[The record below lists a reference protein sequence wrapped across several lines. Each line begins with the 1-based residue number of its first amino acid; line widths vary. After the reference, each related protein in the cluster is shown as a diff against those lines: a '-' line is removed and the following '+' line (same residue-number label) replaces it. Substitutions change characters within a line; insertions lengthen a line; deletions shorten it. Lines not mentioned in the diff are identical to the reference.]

1 MVWLIAL
8 VCLGL
13 VGIAGFYQG
22 PVRAAFSFFGIVI
35 GATLAGP
42 LSPLTK
48 HLLPLFGLVHPV
60 WRIFVPQAI
69 AFLLV
74 LVIFKIAGQ
83 VLHQKIAVFYK
94 YKVDDRA
101 RLSWERMYSRVG
113 FSVGLLNGAVYFIL
127 LMVPLY
133 AGGYFTTEAQA
144 GESGPAGARFLTGI
158 RADLTKDG
166 MDHVVAA
173 YDPTPAQVYKA
184 ADIATLVLH
193 NPLSESRLAHYPPF
207 LQLAERPEFKNLS
220 TDVTLQQMIQSQA
233 PIADI
238 VRYGGVQAIL
248 TNASVTTEISSLI
261 ANDLDDLQTY
271 LMTGQ
276 SAKYDSE
283 PILGVWKGS
292 RTQTMAELR
301 RLQPELTPVQLR
313 EKESDIYPIIEGLS
327 LTALPNGQMILKKL
341 DMVSSDNSIVTAGTW
356 KNEGS
361 GYQVTLPGSHPET
374 TEVKIEEGTKLVLP
388 KEGYDLVFEK
398 EM

>member
-13 VGIAGFYQG
+13 VGAAGYYQG

-35 GATLAGP
+35 GAVLAGP

-48 HLLPLFGLVHPV
+48 HLLPLFGLVHPI
-60 WRIFVPQAI
+60 WGIFVPQAI

-74 LVIFKIAGQ
+74 LIIFKIAGQ

-94 YKVDDRA
+94 YKVDDRS

-113 FSVGLLNGAVYFIL
+113 LSVGLLNGAVYFIL
-127 LMVPLY
+127 LLIPLY

-144 GESGPAGARFLTGI
+144 SESGPAGARFLTGI

-207 LQLAERPEFKNLS
+207 LQLAERPEFKSLS
-220 TDVTLQQMIQSQA
+220 TDVALQQMIQSQA
-233 PIADI
+233 PIGDI
-238 VRYGGVQAIL
+238 IKYPGVQAIV
-248 TNASVTTEISSLI
+248 TNSSVTTEISSLI
-261 ANDLDDLQTY
+261 ANDLDDLSNY
-271 LMTGQ
+271 LMSGQ

-283 PILGVWKGS
+283 LILGVWKGS

-301 RLQPELTPVQLR
+301 RRQPELTPVQLR
-313 EKESDIYPIIEGLS
+313 AKESDIYPIIEGLS
-327 LTALPNGQMILKKL
+327 LTALPNGQIILKKL
-341 DMVSSDNSIVTAGTW
+341 NMTSADNSIVSAGTW
-356 KNEGS
+356 KNESS

-374 TEVKIEEGTKLVLP
+374 TEVKIEEGNKLVLP